1 MPQYPNFVGLSKYK
15 GSWSATNNIAVTSD
29 ATPLTVEGLFG
40 EGRRITWGPGSNISG
55 SGGYSLSASCTS
67 NLTGG
72 LANLTAAAGDFWK
85 VSDAASRQL
94 GAASEWAEGDFLI
107 YTSGSEWIRLYSG
120 DVQSSIVI
128 GNMSSGSLSNTLLTA
143 SSGQGILFHYYND
156 ATSSF
161 SGSHQFTFN
170 PAGPNVELTGNLI
183 MTGNLF
189 VEGVIKGNQF
199 SVTTVVENVSNIHVS
214 GATKFGNTTDDIH
227 QYTGSLDITGTYD
240 SSANHAPILTV
251 KGDGLYGKQIY
262 DIQQFEGPI
271 KVVAASRDNYIHL
284 VSDEDSDAT
293 DSYIWSND
301 GVGLTLARSLTLP
314 ALVVGTNSRVGIG
327 TTSPLAHL
335 HVTGTI
341 SGSAAYII
349 GPANV
354 SGSVTSAQTIT
365 ATNTIKATDGD
376 FTGNVKVTGSATAL
390 NLSAS
395 NLVLASGMTLSGTL
409 TFASSSAFNLT
420 GASID
425 AHRAEFGQLVLSGN
439 VSEGIILGTTSSIHL
454 ESVQKIILDA
464 RNTGSFLSSLYHS
477 DYRIIE
483 LQNRGASVLKSWE
496 HGTSGRFVEY
506 NADKYDQM
514 FSWYGISTGSNA
526 DARFD
531 PDGSHTAAGGSGG
544 GAPLWAFARNQIGG
558 VSIGSADIPKTRLW
572 VSGNLSASSG
582 LYTGDITAS
591 GTITSP
597 VVSASFGYLASTL
610 SVSGTITG
618 GATIRAINT
627 LTGTDAYLLGD
638 ADVSGTM
645 TAGSVAAGG
654 SITAT
659 NTLIGQDGY
668 FTANVDVSGTLT
680 TPHLSASNI
689 SVSQGGISTSGSIS
703 SGLNLNATNTVSG
716 SDGYYT
722 GLMHVSGNAK
732 FGAADTNV
740 FIASQLTG
748 NVGMSGTLGQ
758 FATLQVGGANIG
770 SGSTPWQHDG
780 GAIFYTNGNVGA
792 STDDPQNPLHVSG
805 TAFFSGSLLGGQDP
819 IKIAGLRT
827 GSFAGEGSYL
837 GVDSDGKV
845 VLNHLAHAT
854 ASGGAVTAL
863 NNKAANRL
871 VTIGSTTTEL
881 DGEANASFDGS
892 TLNITGTLR
901 ANTIA
906 GVTQVT
912 AVTHLTASEMSSS
925 VLTINQGGLTIDGTA
940 VSSTAGELNILDGVT
955 ATASEINFNDVA
967 AGVATA
973 SKSLVLNS
981 GKEIGIITALSGTTL
996 SGTTILVNAGGFKV
1010 DNVAVTATA
1019 AELNIIDGVT
1029 ATTAEVNVLDGAT
1042 PGVAVASKALV
1053 LNSGKEIGII
1063 TALSGTTLSGST
1075 VTVNA
1080 GGLKVDNVAVTATA
1094 AQLNFNAGVT
1104 AGTAA
1109 ASKAL
1114 VLDSDSRVGTLASVT
1129 ATTLSGTNL
1138 QISQGSAF
1146 ISGTLTVGGGLN
1158 LDTFSDDITFASAN
1172 NILSYNL
1179 FKASSSGGM
1188 QIENTNGKV
1197 LLSGSGGVFLDPT
1210 AGQSV
1215 VLNDAGEAADLR
1227 VESDGEAHMLF
1238 VDGSENRAFIGNS
1251 VDGLAPSGT
1260 LEITNHA
1267 SAGAY
1272 NVPLLQLN
1280 NNDTNQIALD
1290 INAANID
1297 ADVIDIAADAVTT
1310 ANVID
1315 ITADALTSGKAL
1327 NITSDSSDTT
1337 AREVAYIS
1345 NDNASSE
1352 ASTLRLYNRTT
1363 FPALVCQGRITT
1375 GLGQTSSSNTAG
1387 QTITAAQLIHGV
1399 WAAAGRNASQDDTTH
1414 TAAQIV
1420 AAIPNCAV
1428 GDSFEF
1434 IFLNVSGN
1442 AVDLVGG
1449 TGVLNISGGASSF
1462 AIAAGK
1468 GRKFRFRV
1476 SNASGGSEAV
1486 TVWAETDDFTPS
1498 A

>member
-1 MPQYPNFVGLSKYK
+1 MPQYPNFVGLSRYK

-29 ATPLTVEGLFG
+29 ATPLTIEGLFG
-40 EGRRITWGPGSNISG
+40 EGASSTWGGAGTTSGS
-55 SGGYSLSASCTS
+55 SGGYALSASCTS
-67 NLTGG
+67 NLTGAA
-72 LANLTAAAGDFWK
+72 ANFSASAGDFWK
-85 VSDAASRQL
+85 ISDAAARTIDGSSR
-94 GAASEWAEGDFLI
+94 WADGDFVI

-199 SVTTVVENVSNIHVS
+199 TVTTVVENVSNIHVS
-214 GATKFGNTTDDIH
+214 GATKFGNTTDDLH
-227 QYTGSLDITGTYD
+227 QYTGSLDITGAYGAGTGE
-240 SSANHAPILTV
+240 PVITV
-251 KGDGLYGKQIY
+251 KGDGVYGQQLY
-262 DIQQFEGPI
+262 DVQQFQGPI
-271 KVVAASRDNYIHL
+271 QVTATGRDNYIHL
-284 VSDEDSDAT
+284 SSDEAADANNA
-293 DSYIWSND
+293 YIWTKD
-301 GVGLTLARSLTLP
+301 TVGLTLGSSLTQ
-314 ALVVGTNSRVGIG
+314 ADLVVDAKGGATAGFIGIG
-327 TTSPLAHL
+327 TTSPAAHL

-341 SGSAAYII
+341 SGSATYIT

-365 ATNTIKATDGD
+365 ATNTIKSTDGD
-376 FTGNVKVTGSATAL
+376 FTGNIKVSGSATVL
-390 NLSAS
+390 NMSAS
-395 NLVLASGMTLSGTL
+395 NLVLASGMTLSGTV
-409 TFASSSAFNLT
+409 TFASSSGFNLT
-420 GASID
+420 GASIS
-425 AHRAEFGQLVLSGN
+425 AHRAELGQLVLSGN
-439 VSEGIILGTTSSIHL
+439 VSEGIVLGTTSSIHL
-454 ESVQKIILDA
+454 AATQKIVLDA

-496 HGTSGRFVEY
+496 YGASGRFVDY
-506 NADKYDQM
+506 NADKYDQLYQ
-514 FSWYGISTGSNA
+514 WYGISTGSNA

-531 PDGSHTAAGGSGG
+531 PAGVKSNESA
-544 GAPLWAFARNQIGG
+544 GAVDAPVWAFARNQIGG
-558 VSIGSADIPKTRLW
+558 VSIGSADAPKTRLW

-582 LYTGDITAS
+582 LYTGDITAT
-591 GTITSP
+591 GTIAGGVISG
-597 VVSASFGYLASTL
+597 SSGYLASTL
-610 SVSGTITG
+610 SVSGTITAG
-618 GATIRAINT
+618 STIRAVNT
-627 LTGTDAYLLGD
+627 LTGTDGYLTGD
-638 ADVSGTM
+638 ADISGTLK
-645 TAGSVAAGG
+645 AATITGG
-654 SITAT
+654 GTIAAT
-659 NTLIGQDGY
+659 NTLIGKDGY

-680 TPHLSASNI
+680 ATDMSASSI
-689 SVSQGGISTSGSIS
+689 SVSQGSINASGSIY
-703 SGLNLNATNTVSG
+703 SGLNLAAINTVTG
-716 SDGYYT
+716 SDSYYT
-722 GLMHVSGNAK
+722 GKLNVSGNVK
-732 FGAADTNV
+732 LGAADSNV
-740 FIASQLTG
+740 VIISQLTG

-854 ASGGAVTAL
+854 ASGGTITAL
-863 NNKAANRL
+863 NNQAVNRL

-892 TLNITGTLR
+892 TLNITGTFR

-906 GVTQVT
+906 GVS
-912 AVTHLTASEMSSS
+912 HLTASNITASYIN
-925 VLTINQGGLTIDGTA
+925 VPPGGYLTAGTLSGSNLQIGNGSAFITGTLTVGGTLSGSAVTCDAVTSTGYSTFTGINSGQLSGTAVQINQGGLTI
-940 VSSTAGELNILDGVT
+940 
-955 ATASEINFNDVA
+955 SE
-967 AGVATA
+967 
-973 SKSLVLNS
+973 
-981 GKEIGIITALSGTTL
+981 
-996 SGTTILVNAGGFKV
+996 
-1010 DNVAVTATA
+1010 VAVTATGT
-1019 AELNIIDGVT
+1019 ELNLIDGVT
-1029 ATTAEVNVLDGAT
+1029 ATTAEINYVDVSA
-1042 PGVAVASKALV
+1042 GVGTANKALV
-1053 LNSGKEIGII
+1053 LTAGKTIGGI

-1075 VTVNA
+1075 VQAASSSFDYININGTAITSTAYEINFTDVNP
-1080 GGLKVDNVAVTATA
+1080 G
-1094 AQLNFNAGVT
+1094 
-1104 AGTAA
+1104 AGT

-1114 VLDSDSRVGTLASVT
+1114 VLTADKEIGGITAISGTT
-1129 ATTLSGTNL
+1129 AVFTTLSGTNL
-1138 QISQGSAF
+1138 QISNGNAW

-1158 LDTFSDDITFASAN
+1158 LDSFSDDITFASVS
-1172 NILSYNL
+1172 NIFSYNL
-1179 FKASSSGGM
+1179 WKASSGAGMTVQNTGG
-1188 QIENTNGKV
+1188 T
-1197 LLSGSGGVFLDPT
+1197 LTLSGSTGINLSV
-1210 AGQSV
+1210 ANGQKIV
-1215 VLNDAGEAADLR
+1215 VNEDSQDVDVR
-1227 VESDGEAHMLF
+1227 IESDAETHMFF
-1238 VDGSENRAFIGNS
+1238 VDGGANATLIGHT
-1251 VDGLAPSGT
+1251 VEGLAPSGT

-1280 NNDTNQIALD
+1280 SNDTDQIALD

-1297 ADVIDIAADAVTT
+1297 ADVIDIVADAVTT
-1310 ANVID
+1310 AIVID
-1315 ITADALTSGKAL
+1315 ITADGLTSGKAL
-1327 NITSDSSDTT
+1327 NITSDSSNTT

-1345 NDNASSE
+1345 NDNSSSE

-1375 GLGQTSSSNTAG
+1375 GLGSASSNNASG
-1387 QTITAAQLIHGV
+1387 QTITAAQLIHGA
-1399 WAAAGRNASQDDTTH
+1399 WAAAGRGAGTDDTTH

-1449 TGVLNISGGASSF
+1449 TGVLNIAAGASSF

-1476 SNASGGSEAV
+1476 TGIAGGSEAV
-1486 TVWAETDDFTPS
+1486 QVWAETDDFTHS